1 MNTNH
6 GKLWLAALALLVIL
20 GLQAR
25 ATTITAT
32 LDPAQ
37 ISVGESA
44 QLTVTV
50 SGTDDQEAIPSVNG
64 LEITNVEHSN
74 FMNIING
81 SMSSS
86 TSNIYSVTPQRE
98 GTFTIPAI
106 HAGSAA
112 SQPITLRVG
121 KGAASAAPAPTQASP
136 SPAPSNGPVVL
147 PPPSVNASPAAEPAA
162 TDKFGS
168 VEITIPQKEFY
179 DGELVPIVIKVFIP
193 QDVQPNLNDLPQFAS
208 DGFTLNPLSTK
219 LDQNA
224 EAINGRVYDVLTW
237 HSALTAVKTGEY
249 PISLKVPLTVVE
261 FQRMPQPA
269 NADDMFNN
277 FFRNFATMGR
287 RRDVTLSNKPE
298 TLKVL
303 PLPQA
308 NRPADFGGAVGQ
320 FEVEAGATPV
330 KVNAGDP
337 ITLQLK
343 ISGTGNFDRV
353 SSAMLAANPEWKT
366 YSTKNQFEGTDSV
379 GYQGTKTFEQPVI
392 PSDSSVKAI
401 PSLSF
406 SYFDPETRQYVTRAT
421 APIAVSVT
429 GGVAAPIASVAPP
442 VATSPN
448 QSPAPTPP
456 TPASDLRPNQIEA
469 GVFASTLSPV
479 YLNPLFVAGQGLPL
493 LALLSGLLLL
503 RSRRQAAQPARI
515 QSAAIQRAIREQV
528 AAMDE
533 AMRNHQ
539 SGAFFIHA
547 RTALQQRLG
556 QRWNLRPETI
566 TVADVEARL
575 GEAGVNIRPVFEMA
589 DQASYSDLNFED
601 SDLQQ
606 WRQAVMNELAEKN

>member
-6 GKLWLAALALLVIL
+6 GKLWLAALALMVVL

-25 ATTITAT
+25 ATTVTAT
-32 LDPAQ
+32 LDPTQ

-50 SGTDDQEAIPSVNG
+50 SGTDNQEAIPSVNG

-86 TSNIYSVTPQRE
+86 TSNIYSVTPQSE
-98 GTFTIPAI
+98 GTFIIPAI
-106 HAGSAA
+106 HAGNAA

-121 KGAASAAPAPTQASP
+121 KGAASAAPAPAPS

-147 PPPSVNASPAAEPAA
+147 PPPSANSSPAAEPAA

-179 DGELVPIVIKVFIP
+179 EGELVPIVIKVFIP

-261 FQRMPQPA
+261 YQRMPQPT
-269 NADDMFNN
+269 NADDLFNN
-277 FFRNFATMGR
+277 FFRSFATMGR
-287 RRDVTLSNKPE
+287 KQDVTLSNKPMS
-298 TLKVL
+298 LKVL

-353 SSAMLAANPEWKT
+353 SSAMLAANSQWKT
-366 YSTKNQFEGTDSV
+366 YSTKNQFEGTDDSV

-406 SYFDPETRQYVTRAT
+406 SYFNPETREYVTRAT

-429 GGVAAPIASVAPP
+429 GGVTTPIASVATP
-442 VATSPN
+442 VAASPA
-448 QSPAPTPP
+448 QSPTPAS
-456 TPASDLRPNQIEA
+456 PASDLRPNQIEA
-469 GVFASTLSPV
+469 GVFASTLRPV
-479 YLNPLFVAGQGLPL
+479 YLNPLFVAGQSLPF
-493 LALLSGLLLL
+493 LALLSGLLLI
-503 RSRRQAAQPARI
+503 RSRRQAAQPARV
-515 QSAAIQRAIREQV
+515 QATAIQRAIREQV
-528 AAMDE
+528 AAMDA
-533 AMRNHQ
+533 AMQNHQ

-589 DQASYSDLNFED
+589 TKPVTRTFILRIPICSNGVRRS
-601 SDLQQ
+601 
-606 WRQAVMNELAEKN
+606 

>member
-6 GKLWLAALALLVIL
+6 GKLWLAALALMVVL

-25 ATTITAT
+25 ATTVTAT
-32 LDPAQ
+32 LDPTQ

-50 SGTDDQEAIPSVNG
+50 SGTDNQEAIPSVNG

-86 TSNIYSVTPQRE
+86 TSNIYSVTPQSE
-98 GTFTIPAI
+98 GTFIIPAI
-106 HAGSAA
+106 HAGNAA

-121 KGAASAAPAPTQASP
+121 KGAASAAPAPAPS

-147 PPPSVNASPAAEPAA
+147 PPPSANSSPAAEPAA

-179 DGELVPIVIKVFIP
+179 EGELVPIVIKVFIP

-261 FQRMPQPA
+261 YQRMPQPT
-269 NADDMFNN
+269 NADDLFNN
-277 FFRNFATMGR
+277 FFRSFATMGR
-287 RRDVTLSNKPE
+287 KQDVTLSNKPMS
-298 TLKVL
+298 LKVL

-353 SSAMLAANPEWKT
+353 SSAMLAANSQWKT
-366 YSTKNQFEGTDSV
+366 YSTKNQFEGTDDSV

-406 SYFDPETRQYVTRAT
+406 SYFNPETREYVTRAT

-429 GGVAAPIASVAPP
+429 GGVTTPIAGSSFSGP
-442 VATSPN
+442 VPDAC
-448 QSPAPTPP
+448 
-456 TPASDLRPNQIEA
+456 
-469 GVFASTLSPV
+469 V
-479 YLNPLFVAGQGLPL
+479 
-493 LALLSGLLLL
+493 
-503 RSRRQAAQPARI
+503 SRIRFAAQPDRGGCVRLHASAGLS
-515 QSAAIQRAIREQV
+515 QSVVCRRAKPALPGAAE
-528 AAMDE
+528 
-533 AMRNHQ
+533 
-539 SGAFFIHA
+539 
-547 RTALQQRLG
+547 RTAPDPQPPASRATGPCPGHGHPARDSRAGCGHGRGYAKSPVRRVLHPCANRLATAS
-556 QRWNLRPETI
+556 RPALEPATRDHHGGGCRGA
-566 TVADVEARL
+566 TRRGGRQHSSGFRNGRPSQLL
-575 GEAGVNIRPVFEMA
+575 GPSF
-589 DQASYSDLNFED
+589 
-601 SDLQQ
+601 
-606 WRQAVMNELAEKN
+606 